1 MTDIVTAV
9 STVGFPIVMCII
21 IVYLMR
27 ENAHEHQEEVTKL
40 TETLNN
46 NTVVLGQLKELLE
59 FTLKK
64 EDLEKDGD

>member
-27 ENAHEHQEEVTKL
+27 EIALEHQEEVTKL

-59 FTLKK
+59 FALKK
-64 EDLEKDGD
+64 EDVEKDGD